1 MHIEHGMHGGRTVVS
16 EHNGARVVTT
26 GRHGGYVQRP
36 YAVRNGHTY
45 VSRTYVVNG
54 HAYAHVYRSY
64 YYGGHPYYGYYPA
77 YYYNP
82 GFYGWAYNPWAAPVA
97 WGWGWGGAPW
107 YGFYGGYFAPYAVY
121 PSAAIWLTD
130 YLISANLQAAYAA
143 QAEANAAQAGG
154 GGGDA
159 GAAPAQDNGGGGD
172 QDASASNSG
181 TVALTPEVKQ
191 AIAEEVKAQ
200 LAAEQASSGQPAAS
214 GAAPASAP
222 AATTASTGEVPAA
235 LDPTHTTFI
244 VASDLRWS
252 RTARSADS
260 LAATYSLAPAPR
272 LIPTRK

>member
-1 MHIEHGMHGGRTVVS
+1 MAT
-16 EHNGARVVTT
+16 
-26 GRHGGYVQRP
+26 
-36 YAVRNGHTY
+36 
-45 VSRTYVVNG
+45 
-54 HAYAHVYRSY
+54 AYAHVYRSY

-77 YYYNP
+77 YYDNP

-121 PSAAIWLTD
+121 PSAAFWLTD

-200 LAAEQASSGQPAAS
+200 LAAEQASSRATGRRRAGQTAS
-214 GAAPASAP
+214 VTPIGNG
-222 AATTASTGEVPAA
+222 TASTVEKYRPRSIPPAA
-235 LDPTHTTFI
+235 PSSSI
-244 VASDLRWS
+244 PISRWPA
-252 RTARSADS
+252 TDRSA
-260 LAATYSLAPAPR
+260 L
-272 LIPTRK
+272 